1 MRYYTWTVMR
11 PGIHLDFWP
20 PRQCSAPAARIRVVA
35 AVMFRKYFGRAPDA
49 LCWHKDGFMAECSDR
64 RGFCLQV
71 EQTNYPREEYRT
83 PPRYRNRTALALVP
97 AAAPFTAGK
106 ERAA

>member
-1 MRYYTWTVMR
+1 MRTYTYIAMR
-11 PGIHLDFWP
+11 PGSHFDFWP
-20 PRQCSAPAARIRVVA
+20 PHWVACEARIRVVA

-71 EQTNYPREEYRT
+71 EQVNHSREQHKT
-83 PPRYRNRTALALVP
+83 PPRYSNRRALALVP
-97 AAAPFTAGK
+97 AAAPFAARK
-106 ERAA
+106 ELAA